1 MDPAEKPA
9 EPERTANELVDFNA
23 ASVAWRANKKYLGN
37 GMFAYCCAYIHGN
50 GKPCRR
56 TVEAQQRVNPYAYR
70 PDWCRPVSQKPV
82 NPMRF
87 CKQHRFRG
95 CQQEMSFES
104 YI

>member
-1 MDPAEKPA
+1 MEHAENP
-9 EPERTANELVDFNA
+9 TASEKTETVLVDFDA
-23 ASVAWRANKKYLGN
+23 ASMAWRANKKYLGN
-37 GMFAYCCAYIHGN
+37 GMFAYCCAYIHSN

-95 CQQEMSFES
+95 YHQDMSFDS